1 MSNMYQDAIAD
12 ARKLREVAEQKAKN
26 KIIDT
31 ITPKIRRLIEAQINE
46 GEDDLV
52 DLLDDELVSPD
63 SDIDP
68 DGSFDDLD
76 FDDVSSAEPSVDM
89 ELDDTDLDVDSDGF
103 SNIEIT
109 DDFDEEES
117 SEEAGGQKSVHV
129 NITVEARNQ
138 RLRKAAIQ
146 LVKELSVTKS
156 PRKIKQLTEALKKI
170 RKALIITENSQNVR
184 MAKNLTVILK
194 ESGMRRRKNSWLFEG
209 EDFSMG
215 KDGADF
221 EDTEFDDAGFED
233 EGEGDIV
240 AALETLGVDV
250 EMLKSEL
257 MDDSDDMDFGKDG
270 EMMGKDGAEF
280 EDVEFDDAGFDDD
293 LEIEG
298 YMAEADDMDDL
309 DECNEGDGSDD
320 EVLEIDES
328 MLRRALRGTN
338 NRARRTP
345 KATRAQRGLRTMQEN
360 RRRRAAMARRRR
372 LAEGEAKSMAKH
384 FGGGTLGK
392 EMFVEVSEEQL
403 LNALQAELG
412 NYGAAFKTGNASKG
426 ASSFGGGSAKADL
439 VKAKAIQ
446 EARRARKAARVNEAK
461 AAKAQRQAR
470 ATANELKES
479 NLFNTKLI
487 YVTKI
492 MQENTLSKRQQ
503 RAIVEA
509 MDNAKTQREAKLL
522 FQSLNE
528 SLNKKKLQESR
539 KASTSQRL
547 NENRSS
553 TGSSSTLLRSGQA
566 PRTNGNEVKLDR
578 WAVLAGIN
586 K

>member
-1 MSNMYQDAIAD
+1 MYQDAIAD
-12 ARKLREVAEQKAKN
+12 ARKLREMAEQRAKN
-26 KIIDT
+26 QIIDT

-46 GEDDLV
+46 GDDDLV

-68 DGSFDDLD
+68 EGSFEDAD
-76 FDDVSSAEPSVDM
+76 FDDEDFGAEPAEDM
-89 ELDDTDLDVDSDGF
+89 GMEDTSLDIDSDGF
-103 SNIEIT
+103 SSIEISDD
-109 DDFDEEES
+109 DDFEEES
-117 SEEAGGQKSVHV
+117 SDEGGDKSVHV
-129 NITVEARNQ
+129 NITVENRNR

-146 LVKELSVTKS
+146 LVKELSTTKN
-156 PRKIKQLTEALKKI
+156 PRKIKQLTETLKKI
-170 RKALIITENSQNVR
+170 RKALIITENGQNVR

-221 EDTEFDDAGFED
+221 EDVEFDDAGFED
-233 EGEGDIV
+233 EDGEGEIID
-240 AALETLGVDV
+240 ALETLGVDV
-250 EMLKSEL
+250 EMLKDEL
-257 MDDSDDMDFGKDG
+257 LDTEDDMDFGKDG
-270 EMMGKDGAEF
+270 EMMGKDGADF
-280 EDVEFDDAGFDDD
+280 EDVEFDDADFDDD
-293 LEIEG
+293 LEMEG
-298 YMAEADDMDDL
+298 YMAEGDNM
-309 DECNEGDGSDD
+309 DECNEDD
-320 EVLEIDES
+320 EVVEIDES
-328 MLRRALRGTN
+328 MLRRALRGSNRSARRSPRSTRSARALRES
-338 NRARRTP
+338 RARR
-345 KATRAQRGLRTMQEN
+345 AR
-360 RRRRAAMARRRR
+360 MARRRR
-372 LAEGEAKSMAKH
+372 LAEGEAKSMAGH
-384 FGGGTLGK
+384 FGGGKLGK

-403 LNALQAELG
+403 LNALAEELG
-412 NYGAAFKTGNASKG
+412 NYGSAFKTGNASKG
-426 ASSFGGGSAKADL
+426 ASSFGGGSVKGDL
-439 VKAKAIQ
+439 VKAKAIK
-446 EARRARKAARVNEAK
+446 EARRARRVAKMNESKARQ
-461 AAKAQRQAR
+461 AQRQAR
-470 ATANELKES
+470 AAKSELKES

-539 KASTSQRL
+539 KARTSQRL

-566 PRTNGNEVKLDR
+566 PRTSTNEVKLDR